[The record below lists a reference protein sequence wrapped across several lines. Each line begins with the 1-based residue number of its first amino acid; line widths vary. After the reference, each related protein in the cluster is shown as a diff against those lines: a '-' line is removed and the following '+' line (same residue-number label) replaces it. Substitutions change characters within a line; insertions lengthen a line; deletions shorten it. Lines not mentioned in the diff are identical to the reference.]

1 MFNDS
6 VLFALNFILGNPPA
20 CRPVWLEGVVLGS
33 VLGLCFFLCPLA
45 ARFCF
50 VWINFTL
57 PPPSPLPLR
66 RITTSMSIRNSTRTN
81 YYYLRER
88 FSWPARPFK
97 HTESKWCKHTVTTFK
112 YYTNWHF
119 ILYLRGL
126 AVWPALHIFKCRYRT
141 TTTTPT
147 PTTTT
152 TATTTT
158 ATATATTTTTTTT
171 ATATATATTTT
182 TTTTTIP
189 TPTPTRTPT
198 PTPLLLYS
206 FRPSSPRTTLVV
218 PVAHDSNTFVYGLQV
233 LDTGRARYWS
243 TSTHLVCVPLV
254 VQARTCYSSCFWST
268 ALSLSLLLSGFH
280 LACTSTSLGAIS
292 FPCLLPCSGLL
303 SSQRL
308 IRSTSTWRYFA
319 GGRTNLVYGIRSIG
333 CYSKPCY
340 TSRFRFMAFSSSSF
354 LILLILFLLLFCSLA
369 GFHLECT
376 SNSLGATSL
385 WPAGLPK
392 AVK

>member
-1 MFNDS
+1 MLVPLSSCCPF
-6 VLFALNFILGNPPA
+6 LLRLNQFHASP
-20 CRPVWLEGVVLGS
+20 S
-33 VLGLCFFLCPLA
+33 
-45 ARFCF
+45 
-50 VWINFTL
+50 L
-57 PPPSPLPLR
+57 PPPLR
-66 RITTSMSIRNSTRTN
+66 RITTSMSISNSTHTN

-88 FSWPARPFK
+88 FSWPALPFK
-97 HTESKWCKHTVTTFK
+97 HTESKSCKHTVTTFK
-112 YYTNWHF
+112 YTNWYF

-141 TTTTPT
+141 TTT
-147 PTTTT
+147 
-152 TATTTT
+152 
-158 ATATATTTTTTTT
+158 ATTTTTTTT
-171 ATATATATTTT
+171 ATATTTTT

-280 LACTSTSLGAIS
+280 LACTSASLGAIS

-308 IRSTSTWRYFA
+308 IHSTSTWRYFA
-319 GGRTNLVYGIRSIG
+319 GGRTNLVYGQ
-333 CYSKPCY
+333 
-340 TSRFRFMAFSSSSF
+340 
-354 LILLILFLLLFCSLA
+354 
-369 GFHLECT
+369 
-376 SNSLGATSL
+376 
-385 WPAGLPK
+385 
-392 AVK
+392 